1 MIFYFQKIAESKT
14 IGIMKKTIS
23 KKKPEPESEPVVA
36 AEIEESID
44 KIGAQIEKI
53 AVNVE
58 MQPAFLDFP
67 QELLELDAK
76 KVPTDDDEI
85 LCDFEPHDAEKEYK
99 DLVYYH
105 DLLSGIVQYLKC
117 VNRLKMSTLQQGKIN
132 NLIERLYEKMVI
144 YQKHIDL
151 TPTNP
156 VNADLD
162 EVHKEKLRIIGTMIN
177 KLRDITAKMRT
188 KKSFLKKDLLPIL
201 NNSKFLF
208 NEIILYINSPET
220 S

>member
-1 MIFYFQKIAESKT
+1 
-14 IGIMKKTIS
+14 MKKTIA
-23 KKKPEPESEPVVA
+23 KKKTDTA
-36 AEIEESID
+36 ITAEVEESID

-58 MQPAFLDFP
+58 MEPAFKDFP
-67 QELLELDAK
+67 QQLLEMESK

-85 LCDFEPHDAEKEYK
+85 LCDFEPHDPEKEYK

-105 DLLSGIVQYLKC
+105 DLLTGLVAYLKC
-117 VNRLKMSTLQQGKIN
+117 VNRLKLCALQQEKIN

-151 TPTNP
+151 APTNP
-156 VNADLD
+156 ENADLD
-162 EVHKEKLRIIGTMIN
+162 EAHKDKIRIIGTMIN

-201 NNSKFLF
+201 NHSKFLF
-208 NEIILYINSPET
+208 NEIIEYIHNP
-220 S
+220 

>member
-1 MIFYFQKIAESKT
+1 
-14 IGIMKKTIS
+14 MKKTIA
-23 KKKPEPESEPVVA
+23 KKKSEPVPFVT

-58 MQPAFLDFP
+58 IKPAFLDFP
-67 QELLELDAK
+67 QQLLEMEAK

-85 LCDFEPHDAEKEYK
+85 LCDFEPHDPEKEYK
-99 DLVYYH
+99 DVIYYH
-105 DLLSGIVQYLKC
+105 DLLSGLVAYLKC
-117 VNRLKMSTLQQGKIN
+117 VNRLKLSTLQQEKIN
-132 NLIERLYEKMVI
+132 NFIERLYEKMVI

-151 TPTNP
+151 APTNP
-156 VNADLD
+156 ENADLD
-162 EVHKEKLRIIGTMIN
+162 GAHMDKLRIIGTMIN

-201 NNSKFLF
+201 NHSKFLF
-208 NEIILYINSPET
+208 NEIIDYINSP
-220 S
+220 

>member
-1 MIFYFQKIAESKT
+1 
-14 IGIMKKTIS
+14 MKKTIS
-23 KKKPEPESEPVVA
+23 KKKTEPEPKPVVT

-53 AVNVE
+53 AVNVNAQVE
-58 MQPAFLDFP
+58 PAFLDFP
-67 QELLELDAK
+67 KELLEMDAK

-105 DLLSGIVQYLKC
+105 ELLSGLVQYLKC
-117 VNRLKMSTLQQGKIN
+117 VNRLKMSTLQQEKIN

-144 YQKHIDL
+144 YQKNIDL

-201 NNSKFLF
+201 NHSKFLF
-208 NEIILYINSPET
+208 NEIIDYINSPET
-220 S
+220 P

>member
-1 MIFYFQKIAESKT
+1 
-14 IGIMKKTIS
+14 MKKTIS
-23 KKKPEPESEPVVA
+23 KKKSEPEPVVIT
-36 AEIEESID
+36 EVDKSID

-58 MQPAFLDFP
+58 MQPAFLNFP
-67 QELLELDAK
+67 QDLLEMDEK
-76 KVPTDDDEI
+76 KIPTDDDEI
-85 LCDFEPHDAEKEYK
+85 LCDFEPHDSEKEYK
-99 DLVYYH
+99 DVIYYH

-117 VNRLKMSTLQQGKIN
+117 INRLKLSTLQQEKIN

-144 YQKHIDL
+144 YQKYIDL
-151 TPTNP
+151 APTNP

-162 EVHKEKLRIIGTMIN
+162 EAHKEKLRIIGTMIN

-201 NNSKFLF
+201 NHSKFLF
-208 NEIILYINSPET
+208 NEIIEYIHSP
-220 S
+220 

>member
-1 MIFYFQKIAESKT
+1 
-14 IGIMKKTIS
+14 MKKTIS
-23 KKKPEPESEPVVA
+23 KKKTELKPEPVVA
-36 AEIEESID
+36 AEIEESIN
-44 KIGAQIEKI
+44 KIGDQIEKI
-53 AVNVE
+53 AVNVDSQVE
-58 MQPAFLDFP
+58 PAFLDFP
-67 QELLELDAK
+67 KELLEMDAR

-105 DLLSGIVQYLKC
+105 DLLSGLVQYLKC
-117 VNRLKMSTLQQGKIN
+117 VNRLKMSTLQQEKIN
-132 NLIERLYEKMVI
+132 NLIDRLYEKMVI

-156 VNADLD
+156 VNSDLD
-162 EVHKEKLRIIGTMIN
+162 EAHKEKLRIIGTMIN

-201 NNSKFLF
+201 NHSKFLF
-208 NEIILYINSPET
+208 NEIIDYINSPET

>member
-1 MIFYFQKIAESKT
+1 
-14 IGIMKKTIS
+14 MKKTIS
-23 KKKPEPESEPVVA
+23 KKKTELKPEPVIA

-44 KIGAQIEKI
+44 KIGEQIEKI
-53 AVNVE
+53 TVNVDAQVE
-58 MQPAFLDFP
+58 PAFLDFP
-67 QELLELDAK
+67 RELLELEVK

-99 DLVYYH
+99 DVIYYH
-105 DLLSGIVQYLKC
+105 NLLSGLVAYLKC
-117 VNRLKMSTLQQGKIN
+117 VNRLKMSTLQQEKIN

-162 EVHKEKLRIIGTMIN
+162 EAHKEKLRIIGTMIN

-201 NNSKFLF
+201 NHSKFLF
-208 NEIILYINSPET
+208 NEIIEYIHSP
-220 S
+220 

>member
-1 MIFYFQKIAESKT
+1 
-14 IGIMKKTIS
+14 MKKTIS
-23 KKKPEPESEPVVA
+23 KKKPEPEPEPVVT

-67 QELLELDAK
+67 QELLEMEVK

-105 DLLSGIVQYLKC
+105 ELLSGLVQYLKC
-117 VNRLKMSTLQQGKIN
+117 VNRLKLSTLQQEKIN

-144 YQKHIDL
+144 YQKYIDL
-151 TPTNP
+151 APINP

-162 EVHKEKLRIIGTMIN
+162 EAHKEKIRIIGTMIN

-201 NNSKFLF
+201 NHSKFLF
-208 NEIILYINSPET
+208 NEIIEYIHNP
-220 S
+220 

>member
-1 MIFYFQKIAESKT
+1 
-14 IGIMKKTIS
+14 MKKTIN
-23 KKKPEPESEPVVA
+23 KKKLEHELKPIVT
-36 AEIEESID
+36 AEVEESIN

-53 AVNVE
+53 AVNVDAQVE
-58 MQPAFLDFP
+58 PAFLEFP
-67 QELLELDAK
+67 KELLEMEAK
-76 KVPTDDDEI
+76 KIPTDDDEI
-85 LCDFEPHDAEKEYK
+85 LCDFEPHDSEKEYK
-99 DLVYYH
+99 DVIYYH
-105 DLLSGIVQYLKC
+105 ALLSGLAQYLKC
-117 VNRLKMSTLQQGKIN
+117 VNRLKLSNLQQEKIN

-151 TPTNP
+151 VPTNP

-162 EVHKEKLRIIGTMIN
+162 EAHKEKLRIIGTMIN

-208 NEIILYINSPET
+208 NEIIEYIHSP
-220 S
+220 

>member
-1 MIFYFQKIAESKT
+1 
-14 IGIMKKTIS
+14 MKKTIS
-23 KKKPEPESEPVVA
+23 KKKTEHEPEPVIA

-67 QELLELDAK
+67 KELLEMDAK

-105 DLLSGIVQYLKC
+105 DLLSGLVQYLKC
-117 VNRLKMSTLQQGKIN
+117 VNRLKMSTLQQEKIN

-201 NNSKFLF
+201 NHSKFLF

-220 S
+220 NT

>member
-1 MIFYFQKIAESKT
+1 
-14 IGIMKKTIS
+14 MKKTIT
-23 KKKPEPESEPVVA
+23 KKKSEPEPESVVT
-36 AEIEESID
+36 AEVEDSID

-67 QELLELDAK
+67 QELLEMEAK

-85 LCDFEPHDAEKEYK
+85 LCDFEPHDPEKEYK
-99 DLVYYH
+99 DVIYYH
-105 DLLSGIVQYLKC
+105 DLLSGLVAYLKC
-117 VNRLKMSTLQQGKIN
+117 VNRLKLSMLQQEKIN

-151 TPTNP
+151 APTNP
-156 VNADLD
+156 ENADLD
-162 EVHKEKLRIIGTMIN
+162 EAHKEKLRIIGTMIN

-201 NNSKFLF
+201 NHSKFLF
-208 NEIILYINSPET
+208 NEIIEYINSP
-220 S
+220 

>member
-1 MIFYFQKIAESKT
+1 
-14 IGIMKKTIS
+14 MKKTIS
-23 KKKPEPESEPVVA
+23 KKKSEPEPVIT

-58 MQPAFLDFP
+58 IQPVFLDFP
-67 QELLELDAK
+67 QQLLEMEAK

-85 LCDFEPHDAEKEYK
+85 LCDFEPHNPEKEYK
-99 DLVYYH
+99 DLIYYH

-117 VNRLKMSTLQQGKIN
+117 VNRLKLSTLQQEKIN

-151 TPTNP
+151 VPTNP

-162 EVHKEKLRIIGTMIN
+162 EAHKEKIRIIGTMIN

-201 NNSKFLF
+201 NHSKFLF
-208 NEIILYINSPET
+208 NEIIEYIHSP
-220 S
+220 

>member
-1 MIFYFQKIAESKT
+1 MIFYSLKLEEFKIPGK
-14 IGIMKKTIS
+14 MKKTIS
-23 KKKPEPESEPVVA
+23 KKKSEPEPVITVEV
-36 AEIEESID
+36 EESID

-58 MQPAFLDFP
+58 MEPAFLDFP
-67 QELLELDAK
+67 QQLLEMEAK

-85 LCDFEPHDAEKEYK
+85 LCDFEPHDPEKEYK
-99 DLVYYH
+99 DVIYYH
-105 DLLSGIVQYLKC
+105 DLLSGLVAYLKC
-117 VNRLKMSTLQQGKIN
+117 VNRLKLSTLQQEKIN

-151 TPTNP
+151 APTNP
-156 VNADLD
+156 ENADLD
-162 EVHKEKLRIIGTMIN
+162 EAHKDKIRIIGTMIN

-201 NNSKFLF
+201 NHSKFLF
-208 NEIILYINSPET
+208 NEIIEYIHSP
-220 S
+220 

>member
-1 MIFYFQKIAESKT
+1 
-14 IGIMKKTIS
+14 MKKTIS
-23 KKKPEPESEPVVA
+23 KKKPDPEPVVT

-67 QELLELDAK
+67 KELLEMEAK
-76 KVPTDDDEI
+76 KIPTDDDEI

-105 DLLSGIVQYLKC
+105 DLLSGLVQYLKC
-117 VNRLKMSTLQQGKIN
+117 VNRLKLIALQQEKIN

-151 TPTNP
+151 VPTNP

-162 EVHKEKLRIIGTMIN
+162 EAHKEKIRIIGTMIN

-201 NNSKFLF
+201 NHSKFLF
-208 NEIILYINSPET
+208 NEIIEYINSPET
-220 S
+220 NT

>member
-1 MIFYFQKIAESKT
+1 
-14 IGIMKKTIS
+14 MKKTIS
-23 KKKPEPESEPVVA
+23 KKKPEPEPVPVVTV
-36 AEIEESID
+36 EIEESID

-53 AVNVE
+53 AVNVNARVE
-58 MQPAFLDFP
+58 PAFLDFP
-67 QELLELDAK
+67 KELLELEVK

-105 DLLSGIVQYLKC
+105 ELLSGLVQYLKC
-117 VNRLKMSTLQQGKIN
+117 VNRLKLSTLQQEKIN

-144 YQKHIDL
+144 YQKYIDL

-162 EVHKEKLRIIGTMIN
+162 EAHKEKLRIIGTMVN

-201 NNSKFLF
+201 NHSKFLF
-208 NEIILYINSPET
+208 NEIIEYVKSP
-220 S
+220 

>member
-1 MIFYFQKIAESKT
+1 MIFYSLKLEEFKNNRN
-14 IGIMKKTIS
+14 MKKTIAKRKS
-23 KKKPEPESEPVVA
+23 KTEPESIVTT
-36 AEIEESID
+36 EIAESID

-53 AVNVE
+53 AVNVDSQME
-58 MQPAFLDFP
+58 PDFLDFP
-67 QELLELDAK
+67 LELLEMEAK

-85 LCDFEPHDAEKEYK
+85 LCDFEPHDPEKEYK
-99 DLVYYH
+99 DVIYYH
-105 DLLSGIVQYLKC
+105 DLLSGLVQYLKC
-117 VNRLKMSTLQQGKIN
+117 VNRLKLSTLQQEKIN

-151 TPTNP
+151 APTNP

-162 EVHKEKLRIIGTMIN
+162 EAHKDKLRIIGTMIN

-201 NNSKFLF
+201 NHSKFLF
-208 NEIILYINSPET
+208 NEIIEYIHSP
-220 S
+220 

>member
-1 MIFYFQKIAESKT
+1 
-14 IGIMKKTIS
+14 MKKTIT
-23 KKKPEPESEPVVA
+23 KKKTEPEPVVTA
-36 AEIEESID
+36 IEETIE

-53 AVNVE
+53 VVQSDFQMEESAT
-58 MQPAFLDFP
+58 PAFLDFP
-67 QELLELDAK
+67 KELLEMEAK

-105 DLLSGIVQYLKC
+105 ELLSGLVQYLKC
-117 VNRLKMSTLQQGKIN
+117 VNRLKMSTLQQEKIN

-144 YQKHIDL
+144 YQKYIDL
-151 TPTNP
+151 APTNP

-162 EVHKEKLRIIGTMIN
+162 EAHKEKLRIIGTMIN

-201 NNSKFLF
+201 NHSKFLF
-208 NEIILYINSPET
+208 NEIIAYINSP
-220 S
+220 

>member
-1 MIFYFQKIAESKT
+1 
-14 IGIMKKTIS
+14 MKKTIT
-23 KKKPEPESEPVVA
+23 KKKTEPEPVVTA
-36 AEIEESID
+36 IEETIE

-53 AVNVE
+53 VVQSDFQMEESAT
-58 MQPAFLDFP
+58 PAFLDFP
-67 QELLELDAK
+67 KELLEMEAK

-105 DLLSGIVQYLKC
+105 ELLSGLVQYLKC
-117 VNRLKMSTLQQGKIN
+117 VNRLKMSTLQQEKIN

-144 YQKHIDL
+144 YQKYIDL
-151 TPTNP
+151 APTNP

-162 EVHKEKLRIIGTMIN
+162 EAHKEKLRIIGTMIN

-201 NNSKFLF
+201 NHSKFLF
-208 NEIILYINSPET
+208 NEIIEYIHSP
-220 S
+220 

>member
-1 MIFYFQKIAESKT
+1 
-14 IGIMKKTIS
+14 MKKTIS
-23 KKKPEPESEPVVA
+23 KKKTESEAIVST
-36 AEIEESID
+36 EIEESIN
-44 KIGAQIEKI
+44 KIEAQIEKI
-53 AVNVE
+53 AVDIE

-67 QELLELDAK
+67 KELLEMEAK
-76 KVPTDDDEI
+76 KIPTDDDEI

-105 DLLSGIVQYLKC
+105 DLLSGLVQYLKC
-117 VNRLKMSTLQQGKIN
+117 VNRLKLSAIQQEKIN

-151 TPTNP
+151 VPTNP
-156 VNADLD
+156 VNVDLD
-162 EVHKEKLRIIGTMIN
+162 EAHKDKLRVIGTMIN

-201 NNSKFLF
+201 NHSKFLF
-208 NEIILYINSPET
+208 NEIIEYVNS
-220 S
+220 

>member
-1 MIFYFQKIAESKT
+1 
-14 IGIMKKTIS
+14 MKKTIS
-23 KKKPEPESEPVVA
+23 KKKPDPEPIVT

-44 KIGAQIEKI
+44 KIGTQIEKI

-58 MQPAFLDFP
+58 MEPAFLDFP
-67 QELLELDAK
+67 QELLEMEAK

-85 LCDFEPHDAEKEYK
+85 LCDFEPHDPEKEYK
-99 DLVYYH
+99 DVIYYH
-105 DLLSGIVQYLKC
+105 DLLSGLVQYLKC
-117 VNRLKMSTLQQGKIN
+117 VNRLKLSALQQEKIN

-151 TPTNP
+151 APTNP
-156 VNADLD
+156 ENADLD
-162 EVHKEKLRIIGTMIN
+162 EAHKEKIRIIGTMIN

-201 NNSKFLF
+201 NHSKFLF
-208 NEIILYINSPET
+208 NVIIEYIHSP
-220 S
+220 

>member
-1 MIFYFQKIAESKT
+1 MIFYSLKLEEFKIPGK
-14 IGIMKKTIS
+14 MKKTIS
-23 KKKPEPESEPVVA
+23 KKKSEPEPVITVEV
-36 AEIEESID
+36 EESID

-58 MQPAFLDFP
+58 IEPAFLDFP
-67 QELLELDAK
+67 QQLLEMESK

-85 LCDFEPHDAEKEYK
+85 LCDFEPHDPEKEYK
-99 DLVYYH
+99 DVIYYH
-105 DLLSGIVQYLKC
+105 NLLSGIVQYLKC
-117 VNRLKMSTLQQGKIN
+117 VNRLKMSTLQQEKIN

-151 TPTNP
+151 APTNP
-156 VNADLD
+156 ENADLD
-162 EVHKEKLRIIGTMIN
+162 EAHKDKIRIIGTMIN

-201 NNSKFLF
+201 NHSKFLF
-208 NEIILYINSPET
+208 NEIIEYINSP
-220 S
+220 

>member
-1 MIFYFQKIAESKT
+1 
-14 IGIMKKTIS
+14 MKKTIS
-23 KKKPEPESEPVVA
+23 KKKPELEPEPVVA

-44 KIGAQIEKI
+44 KIGDQIEKI

-67 QELLELDAK
+67 KELLEMEAK

-105 DLLSGIVQYLKC
+105 DLLSGLVQYLKC
-117 VNRLKMSTLQQGKIN
+117 VNRLKLSTLQQEKIN

-144 YQKHIDL
+144 YQKYIDL
-151 TPTNP
+151 APTNP

-162 EVHKEKLRIIGTMIN
+162 EVHKEKLRIIGTMVN

-201 NNSKFLF
+201 NHSKFLF
-208 NEIILYINSPET
+208 NEIIEYINSP
-220 S
+220 